1 MGKIL
6 TRLGDGSALEM
17 TESELKN
24 DLENGTRDAAT
35 AGQVDPLAEDELKY
49 LLEIYSYPGR
59 VTGVEMGREVV
70 LSYDSPT
77 LKVRRVGIDSGRIH
91 ALQMYEKLLG
101 ADTQELSHVDYSYK
115 PVKPIVNYEQPIL
128 EQALLVTTIPLFY
141 GAMPNLGTYTK
152 PDGPV
157 DNPAELLPAGK
168 ISEAREAHEET
179 VEYAVK
185 DMVFVASALYESGAD
200 GINFDTTGAA
210 GDSDFLAALRSC
222 EILKQKYPDMCIE
235 LGMAGEFILG
245 MHGELAYQDSR
256 LAGLYPH
263 EQVKLAEKAGVTVFG
278 PVVNTNTSKSC
289 PWNISRAITLMKA
302 CGEESNIP
310 IHVNMGMG
318 VGGIPVTD
326 HPQIDAVSKASR
338 AMVELVRLDGL

>member
-1 MGKIL
+1 MERTL
-6 TRLGDGSALEM
+6 SRLGDGSVIQL
-17 TESELKN
+17 TESELRC
-24 DLENGTRDAAT
+24 DLEEGTKDAAT
-35 AGQVDPLAEDELKY
+35 AGKVDPLTEDELDH
-49 LLEIYSYPGR
+49 LFDIYSSPVR
-59 VTGVEMGREVV
+59 VTGVEPGREIV

-101 ADTQELSHVDYSYK
+101 ADTQELSHVDYSFK
-115 PVKPIVNYEQPIL
+115 PVKPIVTYEQPIL

-141 GAMPNLGTYTK
+141 GAMPNLGTYTR

-157 DNPAELLPAGK
+157 ANPAELLPMGK
-168 ISEAREAHEET
+168 IREARASHEET
-179 VEYAVK
+179 VEHAIK

-210 GDSDFLAALRSC
+210 GDPDFLAALRAC
-222 EILKQKYPDMCIE
+222 EILKQKYPQMCIE
-235 LGMAGEFILG
+235 LGMAGEFVLG
-245 MHGELAYQDSR
+245 MHGELAYDGMR

-263 EQVKLAEKAGVTVFG
+263 EQVKLAAKAGVTIFG
-278 PVVNTNTSKSC
+278 PVVKTNTSKSC

-302 CGEESNIP
+302 CGEVSEIP